1 MPGALPAPSSPLVSS
16 ENRTRNLSI
25 PDFKEDL
32 NSKEKNP
39 LALGKLLSVHEKHN
53 RESKDR
59 MAQFTH
65 VKTIPKHPT
74 TKPPFQFTN

>member
-1 MPGALPAPSSPLVSS
+1 MPFPAPSSPLVSS

-39 LALGKLLSVHEKHN
+39 LALGKLLEKHN
-53 RESKDR
+53 CESKDGT
-59 MAQFTH
+59 AKFTH
-65 VKTIPKHPT
+65 VKTKPKHQQNHDSSSPT
-74 TKPPFQFTN
+74 ENSTP